1 MDEIHIYT
9 TFPNIPPENLEKFKE
24 LVSQA
29 VAIAS
34 ADEGTLRYDYFLS
47 DDETMCVSPHVHANS
62 DALLAHMGRVGPL
75 LGPMVE
81 LGGGVEVVVLGNP
94 SAELLEATAAF
105 EPAVYAHLDG
115 K

>member
-1 MDEIHIYT
+1 MDQIHIYT

-29 VAIAS
+29 VAIAR
-34 ADEGTLRYDYFLS
+34 ADEGTLSYDYFLS
-47 DDETMCVSPHVHANS
+47 DDATKCVSPHSHVNS
-62 DALLAHMGRVGPL
+62 DAVLAHIGRVGEL

-105 EPAVYAHLDG
+105 GPTVYGHLDG

>member
-1 MDEIHIYT
+1 MDEIQIYT
-9 TFPNIPPENLEKFKE
+9 TFPNIPPENLENFKK

-29 VAIAS
+29 VAITKDD
-34 ADEGTLRYDYFLS
+34 DETLRYDYFLS
-47 DDETMCVSPHVHANS
+47 DNGTKCVSPHAHVNS
-62 DALLAHMGRVGPL
+62 EALLAHIGKVGEL

-81 LGGGVEVVVLGNP
+81 LGGGVEVVVLGDP

-105 EPAVYAHLDG
+105 EATVYAHLDG

>member
-34 ADEGTLRYDYFLS
+34 ADETTLRYDYFLS
-47 DDETMCVSPHVHANS
+47 DDGTKCVSPHSHVNS
-62 DALLAHMGRVGPL
+62 DALLAHIGKIGEL

-105 EPAVYAHLDG
+105 EATVYGHLDG

>member
-1 MDEIHIYT
+1 MDEIQIYT

-47 DDETMCVSPHVHANS
+47 DDGTKCVSPHSHVNS
-62 DALLAHMGRVGPL
+62 DALLAHIGKVGEL

-81 LGGGVEVVVLGNP
+81 MSGGVEVVVLGDP
-94 SAELLEATAAF
+94 SAELLEATTAF
-105 EPAVYAHLDG
+105 APAVYAHLDG